1 MTIASEIQRL
11 QNAKANIKQ
20 AIESKG
26 IVVPIDSKIDT
37 YDIYIDKISGNAEQ
51 SRISLNYNTASLI
64 TTYEERPNF
73 SVGNTIS
80 FPNILRDSNLNI
92 NNFNTQVVKNLDGE
106 IYRANDD
113 VRDILA
119 KHIVNPVRFAKS
131 IQTMLLAGVATFIEI
146 GPGKTL
152 SGFIKRTSTDKEL
165 NILNINSVESLK
177 ECIQFLNK

>member
-73 SVGNTIS
+73 SVGNTIL

-92 NNFNTQVVKNLDGE
+92 NNFNT
-106 IYRANDD
+106 
-113 VRDILA
+113 
-119 KHIVNPVRFAKS
+119 
-131 IQTMLLAGVATFIEI
+131 AT
-146 GPGKTL
+146 
-152 SGFIKRTSTDKEL
+152 TSLTYNGDFE
-165 NILNINSVESLK
+165 
-177 ECIQFLNK
+177 